1 LPARPP
7 RPARE
12 PLGALEIA
20 GLVLCC
26 ATAVLAG
33 IIAVLL
39 TPLYW
44 GSALVPLAVVLAA
57 ISNVVLPMLAVRLG
71 RSGFAAAL
79 PFGVWL
85 LTVIVLGISRPEGD
99 VLLPGGNG
107 GQLWVTYGMVLAGG
121 VAGALTLMVR
131 GLAIPRPTSSDSA
144 SDPAAGPAGP
154 AGPEGSPARR

>member
-1 LPARPP
+1 M
-7 RPARE
+7 
-12 PLGALEIA
+12 LEIA

-57 ISNVVLPMLAVRLG
+57 ISNVVLPMLALRLG
-71 RSGFAAAL
+71 RSGLAAAL
-79 PFGVWL
+79 PFGAWL
-85 LTVIVLGISRPEGD
+85 ITVIVLSMTRPEGD
-99 VLLPGGNG
+99 VLLPTGPAA
-107 GQLWVTYGMVLAGG
+107 QYLVTYGVVLAGG

-131 GLAIPRPTSSDSA
+131 GFAIPPPPSSDPA

-154 AGPEGSPARR
+154 AGPEGSPRARR